1 MILLKYIKDI
11 DITVDI
17 FKRKNKSIG
26 FVPTMG
32 ALHDG
37 HISLIEKSKTD
48 HDITLCSIFI
58 NPTQFN
64 NVIDLQKYPITLE
77 RDIDKLEKAGC
88 DLLIL
93 PSTKEMYPADKE
105 NDHYELGMLEN
116 ILEGSFRPNHFQ
128 GVCIIVEKL
137 LKVVK
142 PSALYLGRKDYQQCM
157 VIKKMMADKNYDIE
171 LNICDTVRETDGLA
185 MSSRNM
191 RLSEMERQKALCI
204 IESLILIRNNIV
216 PGELDYLKKE
226 AAGLLE
232 KNGYKVDYTEIADA
246 ETLELQHKWDGK
258 KKLVALVAAYL
269 NDVRLI
275 DNIIL

>member
-128 GVCIIVEKL
+128 GVCIVVDKL
-137 LKVVK
+137 LKIVK

-157 VIKKMMADKNYDIE
+157 VIKKMMVDKNYDIE
-171 LNICDTVRETDGLA
+171 FNICDTVRETDGLA

-191 RLSEMERQKALCI
+191 RLSQMERQKALCI
-204 IESLILIRNNIV
+204 IESLVLIRNNIV
-216 PGELDYLKKE
+216 PGELDFLKKE
-226 AAGLLE
+226 ATDFLE

>member
-11 DITVDI
+11 DNAVDI

-157 VIKKMMADKNYDIE
+157 VIKKMMADKNYVIE

-191 RLSEMERQKALCI
+191 RLSQMERQKALCI
-204 IESLILIRNNIV
+204 IESLVLIRNNIV
-216 PGELDYLKKE
+216 PGELDFLKKE
-226 AAGLLE
+226 ATDFLE

>member
-11 DITVDI
+11 DNAVDI

-157 VIKKMMADKNYDIE
+157 VIKKMMVDKNYDIE
-171 LNICDTVRETDGLA
+171 FNICDTVRETDGLA

-204 IESLILIRNNIV
+204 IKSLILIRNNIV

-226 AAGLLE
+226 ATDFLE
-232 KNGYKVDYTEIADA
+232 KNGYKVDYTEIAEA

>member
-11 DITVDI
+11 DNAIDI

-37 HISLIEKSKTD
+37 HISLIEKSKAD

-88 DLLIL
+88 DVLIL

-191 RLSEMERQKALCI
+191 RLNEMERQKALCI
-204 IESLILIRNNIV
+204 IESLVLIRNNIV

-226 AAGLLE
+226 ATDILE
-232 KNGYKVDYTEIADA
+232 KNGNKVDYTEIAEA